1 MLNITITS
9 TILQE
14 IEDDPEKRIF
24 LITHIR
30 NRLSM
35 SIHEAAN
42 FCRVTVRTWQY
53 WEARTREMPMAV
65 AELFLLKLHKICN
78 RNDHPN
84 EGLVSIF
91 AIDGYSVIDVVSGYN
106 FLSLD
111 DTSDSNYK
119 IISSV
124 AVDPRTNQSYIYKT
138 NFKVDVNEHVL
149 RWADHHIRINSA
161 T

>member
-1 MLNITITS
+1 
-9 TILQE
+9 
-14 IEDDPEKRIF
+14 
-24 LITHIR
+24 
-30 NRLSM
+30 
-35 SIHEAAN
+35 
-42 FCRVTVRTWQY
+42 
-53 WEARTREMPMAV
+53 
-65 AELFLLKLHKICN
+65 
-78 RNDHPN
+78 
-84 EGLVSIF
+84 
-91 AIDGYSVIDVVSGYN
+91 IDGYTVIDVVSVYN